1 MLPKMAPKPRP
12 FVPRA
17 GAPIP
22 QRFPALTW
30 RKPAVLWAPAALIL
44 ALGWPAWALMD
55 EPGMLRF
62 TVLAGAAA
70 LVVALI
76 SFGIF
81 LALGKPP
88 RTRRAVMHHVLLGG
102 LVAALLSPFFLQ
114 SGLEALATQSGQTA
128 APLPHGA
135 ALALAPLCLVLGLPM
150 AYVAGFAFSHVAL
163 IKPAKA
169 AHEADPDPPR
179 PDPVQRYNPA
189 YDDAFG

>member
-135 ALALAPLCLVLGLPM
+135 ALALAPLCSACLWPM
-150 AYVAGFAFSHVAL
+150 WRAS
-163 IKPAKA
+163 PS
-169 AHEADPDPPR
+169 R
-179 PDPVQRYNPA
+179 MWR
-189 YDDAFG
+189 